1 MIIVLELDRH
11 SDPNAYVFEDE
22 TKAHAFAKRN
32 AKKYS
37 RDGKIEISRYE
48 KSTVYNY
55 SCESDRYIVFKD
67 KGVIK

>member
-11 SDPNAYVFEDE
+11 SDPNAYVFENE
-22 TKAHAFAKRN
+22 IKAHAFAKLN
-32 AKKYS
+32 AEKYS
-37 RDGKIEISRYE
+37 LDGEIEIKEYE
-48 KSTVYNY
+48 KSTVYSY